1 MAAIQIKG
9 TPRSVFPGRLCT
21 LCGLWCMADSA
32 PHTLCGLWCMADSAP
47 HTLCGLWCMADSAP
61 HTPRLALA
69 PPLPIVQIGYTRRY
83 SVYTT
88 RASPSWCICTKP
100 TGGHSITY
108 IWITPTHLCGFV
120 SLGSCPELC

>member
-9 TPRSVFPGRLCT
+9 TARSVFPGRLCT

-47 HTLCGLWCMADSAP
+47 HI
-61 HTPRLALA
+61 PRLALA
-69 PPLPIVQIGYTRRY
+69 PPLPMVQIGYTPPTRRF

-100 TGGHSITY
+100 TGGHSITIY
-108 IWITPTHLCGFV
+108 WFIDNYCISNHVYLSIGR
-120 SLGSCPELC
+120 